1 MDSLQLFT
9 QSIPEL
15 ESLPSQPRIYWYPSA
30 GIDFRGPV
38 AFTNF
43 RIQNQKIHHGRDY
56 VKPDLF
62 IFNCLGPEVIDLR
75 NKLEQGVEVEL
86 FNDNISRIVAKN
98 YRVLE
103 VRNEISFEIN
113 PSFIDI
119 EILNLDEYQT
129 NIAFYFEFEV
139 FSESYC
145 ETQKILYFKAEN
157 IDFFEKIIL
166 TNIFETSYLCN
177 TREGL
182 SWGGCNKSIIEHIY
196 NDNHPHFFTTQGF
209 KPTFNILS
217 NNFTKELFETVVE
230 GSISTVPYYGNY
242 ISESEQYRNDSIIY
256 KLSY

>member
-15 ESLPSQPRIYWYPSA
+15 EYLPTKPRIYWYPSA

-38 AFTNF
+38 AFTKY
-43 RIQNQKIHHGRDY
+43 RIQHQKIHHGRDY
-56 VKPDLF
+56 LKPDLY
-62 IFNCLGPEVIDLR
+62 IFNCLGPEVTDLIR
-75 NKLEQGVEVEL
+75 RLEQGVEVEL
-86 FNDNISRIVAKN
+86 FNDCITKIVAKN
-98 YRVLE
+98 YQLLV
-103 VRNEISFEIN
+103 VRDDISFEIN
-113 PSFIDI
+113 PEFIDV

-129 NIAFYFEFEV
+129 NIAFYFELEV
-139 FSESYC
+139 SSESYC

-196 NDNHPHFFTTQGF
+196 KDNYPHFFTTQGF
-209 KPTFNILS
+209 KPKFNILS
-217 NNFTKELFETVVE
+217 TNFTKELFETAVE
-230 GSISTVPYYGNY
+230 GLISIVPYYGNY
-242 ISESEQYRNDSIIY
+242 ISESEEFRNDSMIY